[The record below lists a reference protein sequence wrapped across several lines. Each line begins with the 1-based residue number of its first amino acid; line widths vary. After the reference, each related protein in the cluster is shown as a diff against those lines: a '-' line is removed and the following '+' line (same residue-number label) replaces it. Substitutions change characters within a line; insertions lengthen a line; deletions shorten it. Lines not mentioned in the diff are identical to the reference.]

1 MLPYMKFCN
10 KIKKLN
16 PKFNFYYFNIFNLS
30 LCLLILVICFIA
42 YFNFPIIEGV
52 TVDERLDTAE
62 TDINTI
68 NDMMEE
74 LEDDIKAAKSH
85 IRQHPGDDDISDI
98 NKRIQNIENV
108 INKLDIKL
116 DINSD
121 INSDESQPPTL
132 GSKLDKLADLRYNNI
147 IKQQ

>member
-1 MLPYMKFCN
+1 M
-10 KIKKLN
+10 I
-16 PKFNFYYFNIFNLS
+16 
-30 LCLLILVICFIA
+30 
-42 YFNFPIIEGV
+42 
-52 TVDERLDTAE
+52 
-62 TDINTI
+62 
-68 NDMMEE
+68 EE

-85 IRQHPGDDDISDI
+85 IRQHPVDDDISDI

-116 DINSD
+116 D